1 MANII
6 FLCLLIIFVVWLRY
20 EIAKSNRLSK
30 KSMDEYW
37 KREAQA
43 NQTRK
48 VDISNLDYISIPY
61 DKLPLEDNPDQTI
74 NSYRDTILSY
84 SDKKILNLS
93 AFSNTELKLKY
104 GVSNINLLTEYDNN
118 YTNLVAILHKWGER
132 LYMKDCIK
140 EALAVLNAAIDCKT
154 DVHKTYELLAKIYI
168 SQGSHDKYDK
178 LIDRISSMSIRDK
191 EALLSKIQKLRGLR

>member
-1 MANII
+1 
-6 FLCLLIIFVVWLRY
+6 
-20 EIAKSNRLSK
+20 
-30 KSMDEYW
+30 MDEYW